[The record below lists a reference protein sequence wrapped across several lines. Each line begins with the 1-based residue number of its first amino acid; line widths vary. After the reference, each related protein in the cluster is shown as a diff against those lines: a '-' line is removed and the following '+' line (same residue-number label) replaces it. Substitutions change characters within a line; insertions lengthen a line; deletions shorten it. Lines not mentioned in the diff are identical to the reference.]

1 MLRYAGMALALA
13 ACTALGA
20 CMGSSLSERA
30 RSLRELER
38 LAAMLQREIQ
48 YAATPLQEAFGAL
61 AMSSYGAF
69 RQFFAQ
75 TARAM
80 ERRQGGTLADFFG
93 QSAELLLQGTGLV
106 REDVQ
111 RLVRLGERLG
121 HADAGMQVR
130 MLAFY
135 QEELAQTRAQA
146 EEECCRK
153 AHVYRYL
160 GFLGGCFLVLL
171 LL

>member
-1 MLRYAGMALALA
+1 MLRYAGMVLAMA
-13 ACTALGA
+13 ACTALGV

-48 YAATPLQEAFGAL
+48 YAATPLQEAFGVL
-61 AMSSYGAF
+61 AKSSYGAF
-69 RQFFAQ
+69 ARFFSE
-75 TARAM
+75 TACAM
-80 ERRQGGTLADFFG
+80 ERRKAGTVEDLFK
-93 QSAELLLQGTGLV
+93 QSAELLLHGTGLSG
-106 REDVQ
+106 EDVR
-111 RLVRLGERLG
+111 RLVRLGARLG

-130 MLAFY
+130 TLAFY
-135 QEELAQTRAQA
+135 QEELAQIRARA
-146 EEECCRK
+146 EEDCRQK